1 MLAPTYYH
9 PFSIHMLEGMA
20 QPPGLG
26 HLVTIFQ
33 LETLLFLRVEGVHPE
48 RTEGKKVTF
57 T

>member
-1 MLAPTYYH
+1 
-9 PFSIHMLEGMA
+9 MLEGMA
-20 QPPGLG
+20 HPHGLG

-57 T
+57 AQFTMFI